1 MTSERR
7 RSKGEPSK
15 PVRPRSE
22 RARDPHEKPPP
33 RKQRMKDEAEGAN
46 SVFDV
51 DRVSKLVDLMKLHD
65 LSEVELREGRQKI
78 RICRGPREVARMPAA
93 APSLPGSPAPA
104 DQPAASAATAA
115 ESPHIITFK
124 SPMVGTFYSKPN
136 PKSEAYV
143 RTGSKVEPS
152 TIICIIEAM
161 KVFNEIQADV
171 RGEVVAILVQDGEA
185 VDFEMPLFKIDTSK

>member
-1 MTSERR
+1 
-7 RSKGEPSK
+7 
-15 PVRPRSE
+15 
-22 RARDPHEKPPP
+22 
-33 RKQRMKDEAEGAN
+33 MKDQGEAAS

-78 RICRGPREVARMPAA
+78 RICRGPREAPRMAA
-93 APSLPGSPAPA
+93 APAPA
-104 DQPAASAATAA
+104 APLPANAPAASAAPAPA
-115 ESPHIITFK
+115 ESPHIVTFK

-136 PKSEAYV
+136 PKAESYV
-143 RTGSKVEPS
+143 RVGSKVEPS

-161 KVFNEIQADV
+161 KVFNEIQADL

-185 VDFEMPLFKIDTSK
+185 VDFEKPLFKIDTSK